1 MKQPDTPALR
11 ERLNNYTPGQ
21 ELEQDKQEFE
31 GLLLEVNC
39 QIAELRNLLKE
50 INAVKEELEKINQC
64 SVSHIKAKE
73 VRRQRLE
80 QRNDALANEFRRL
93 KPEIADA
100 HKKLNDL
107 IEGIAAYAGT
117 MQNLHDLLKA
127 SFPIRFAE
135 NDRQALLEE
144 INGIAGNAI
153 SRIHREREKADK
165 EIHRNENR
173 ISMTQTTFWCMIVL
187 LLILAIFFALVI
199 FANLKLFHS
208 ETLTGM
214 IAIFSVLVTV
224 TLVVVSL
231 IFYKY
236 SH

>member
-1 MKQPDTPALR
+1 MANRKYDYSEDVQQPAEAASEMSKTSETEEATAVSAEDARR
-11 ERLNNYTPGQ
+11 E
-21 ELEQDKQEFE
+21 
-31 GLLLEVNC
+31 
-39 QIAELRNLLKE
+39 
-50 INAVKEELEKINQC
+50 
-64 SVSHIKAKE
+64 
-73 VRRQRLE
+73 RLE

-93 KPEIADA
+93 KPEIAEA
-100 HKKLNDL
+100 HKKLNKL
-107 IEGIAAYAGT
+107 IEGIGAYAGT
-117 MQNLHDLLKA
+117 MINLHDLLKT
-127 SFPIRFAE
+127 SFPIRFSE
-135 NDRQALLEE
+135 NDIQALREE

-153 SRIHREREKADK
+153 SQIRKEREKADK
-165 EIHRNENR
+165 EIRRNEDR

-199 FANLKLFHS
+199 FANVKLFHS